1 MKKVYVSGVG
11 IISALGVGVA
21 EHARK
26 LFSKETGIAP
36 VSILPTK
43 HRAYHVGEIKKTTQD
58 LAESHRWAEF
68 NDKSRNIVLG
78 AYALSE
84 AIESAELNTDQ
95 LNETGFIN
103 ATTVGGMDKTEV
115 IHGQLLAQESVDL
128 STYLHHDCGDS
139 GHALGNHFGLNGFRS
154 TISTACSSST
164 NSIMQGARMIKLG
177 ISERM
182 IVGGVDALS
191 LFTFNGFRSLQI
203 LDPDWCKPFDMNRK
217 GLNLGEGAA
226 YLVLESEESLQ
237 ERNGKALAEISGYG
251 NANDAFH
258 QTASSEEGNGA
269 YMAMNSA
276 IENSGLQ
283 LDQIDYV
290 NAHGTATPI
299 NDSSEGNALKRIFGT
314 KIPPYSSTKAYTGHT
329 LAAAGSVE
337 AVISIIAIREQK
349 VCPNLNL
356 TAPIESIN
364 PPAQDATKLSIKH
377 VLSNSFGFGGNCSS
391 VIISAV

>member
-11 IISALGVGVA
+11 IISALGVGIN
-21 EHARK
+21 EHTRK
-26 LFSKETGIAP
+26 LFSKETGISP

-43 HRAYHVGEIKKTTQD
+43 HKDFHVGEIRKTTQE
-58 LAESHRWAEF
+58 LAESHQWEEF
-68 NDKSRNIVLG
+68 NDVSRNIVLG

-84 AIESAELNTDQ
+84 AIESAKLSTEQ
-95 LNETGFIN
+95 LKDTGFIN

-115 IHGQLLAQESVDL
+115 IHGHLLAHENVDL

-139 GHALGNHFGLNGFRS
+139 GNALGNHFGINGFRS

-177 ISERM
+177 MADRM

-203 LDPDWCKPFDMNRK
+203 LDPEWCRPFDKNRK

-226 YLVLESEESLQ
+226 YLVLESEESLKK
-237 ERNGKALAEISGYG
+237 RNGKAIVEISGYG

-258 QTASSEEGNGA
+258 QTASSAEGNGA
-269 YMAMNSA
+269 FMAMNMA
-276 IENSGLQ
+276 IESSGLETT
-283 LDQIDYV
+283 QIDYV

-314 KIPPYSSTKAYTGHT
+314 EIPPYSSTKSYTGHT
-329 LAAAGSVE
+329 LAAAGSIE
-337 AVISIIAIREQK
+337 AIFSIIAIQNQK
-349 VCPNLNL
+349 VCPNLNF
-356 TAPIESIN
+356 TDPIDDLK
-364 PPAQDATKLSIKH
+364 PPVLEATELPIRH

-391 VIISAV
+391 VIISAI